1 MNLDAEKGIKNLPW
15 IFVGIGIAISAI
27 AAASWLY
34 FIVSKNDPPNITTL
48 IVEIGFGIAIT
59 LTVFLYSKRQHN
71 ENKAQQEKISK
82 FLKEQN
88 KVLQSEKERVNRWK
102 YEWGSLILTELESVN
117 MFYGILEK
125 WLVDYWENP
134 SDEQKSNLPFA
145 AKRNGSIIKYHFQNI
160 HRYIPHIE
168 EHFDDPKLGIT
179 LTNIS
184 TSQQFTIIF
193 EVLDQDYYWESN
205 SQPAI
210 DTINDKKRV
219 ITNMINK
226 IKKEIPENT

>member
-1 MNLDAEKGIKNLPW
+1 MIILVTSGVVYFGLDYFEKDLSEN
-15 IFVGIGIAISAI
+15 
-27 AAASWLY
+27 
-34 FIVSKNDPPNITTL
+34 IVDVRNWVSMT
-48 IVEIGFGIAIT
+48 IT
-59 LTVFLYSKRQHN
+59 LVIPGALALIIWRYSHRKNEEMSEFLEAQHV
-71 ENKAQQEKISK
+71 
-82 FLKEQN
+82 
-88 KVLQSEKERVNRWK
+88 VLQSEKERVNCWK
-102 YEWGSLILTELESVN
+102 HEWGSLILTELESVN

-145 AKRNGSIIKYHFQNI
+145 AKRNGDIVKYHFQNI
-160 HRYIPHIE
+160 HRYVPHIE

-184 TSQQFTIIF
+184 TSAQFTIIF

-219 ITNMINK
+219 INDMIDK
-226 IKKEIPENT
+226 VRKEIPENV